1 MSPCVVSKLCC
12 SIHIYNRDWRKSSHS
27 YRKVRVDANQYMKM
41 GKKYNIE
48 M

>member
-1 MSPCVVSKLCC
+1 MSG
-12 SIHIYNRDWRKSSHS
+12 RS
-27 YRKVRVDANQYMKM
+27 YRKVRVYATLEHDDGQAGETHTGTNQYMKM